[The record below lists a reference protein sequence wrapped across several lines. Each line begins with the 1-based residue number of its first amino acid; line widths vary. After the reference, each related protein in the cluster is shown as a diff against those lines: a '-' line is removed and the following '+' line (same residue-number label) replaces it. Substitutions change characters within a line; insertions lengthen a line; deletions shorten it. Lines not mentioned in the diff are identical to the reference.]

1 VSDPPIHERRF
12 TDREVRAILKKA
24 ADESPG
30 RSLMRPDGLTLAE
43 LKSIGAEVGLDAARL
58 EEAARAVVEGRTNRP
73 NRLLGGPTL
82 VHFERRAEGEISEEE
97 TPEVL
102 SVIRRN
108 VGRQGKMSD
117 AHGLLEWS
125 DRSDSGE
132 RYITLSSR
140 DGVTT
145 VTGSS
150 NLTNMAVLTYLPVG
164 VMGLFTSLI
173 GLIKYVKDGSELG
186 LVLFIVVLPVLY
198 MILRTILGHLT
209 RSESLKMERAV
220 DELTRLVETSNE

>member
-1 VSDPPIHERRF
+1 MEDQTIHDRRF

-24 ADESPG
+24 ADESSG
-30 RSLMRPDGLTLAE
+30 GSLVRPEGLSLSE

-58 EEAARAVVEGRTNRP
+58 EDAARAVIEGRANRP
-73 NRLLGGPTL
+73 SRLVGGPTVL
-82 VHFERRAEGEISEEE
+82 SFERRVEGEVSEED

-108 VGRQGKMSD
+108 LGRQGKVTD
-117 AHGLLEWS
+117 IHGSLEWS
-125 DRSDSGE
+125 DRSDAGE
-132 RYITLSSR
+132 RYVTLSSR
-140 DGVTT
+140 DGITT
-145 VTGSS
+145 VTGSA

-186 LVLFIVVLPVLY
+186 LVLFFVVVPVLY
-198 MILRTILGHLT
+198 LIMRTILGRLT
-209 RSESLKMERAV
+209 RSESLKIERAV
-220 DELTRLVETSNE
+220 DELARLAETSSE